1 MTSYY
6 GTPVISPQSPHYVP
20 GVGYDVSSNG
30 VPSPPRWD
38 YLGPPGQYAYR
49 EQMPWYKRMY
59 GDMPSGGSSDEVRVP
74 SNYLRYTGPPGQ
86 YAYRQQMPWYK
97 RMYGDMPDGLA
108 PYDRGITTA
117 QQYRQSVQGDQQGG
131 QQGPDVE
138 NNRPPRGGENI
149 DFIGNR
155 PIPKILPDPTEHITG
170 FPLATSPLRAIDGTP
185 VIGGVAQRV
194 ANNRPPASR
203 GFVGPGVIGAVAQRV
218 ANNRPPRG
226 GWGISSPQVVGGY
239 IPRPAGGS
247 SGGIFNMPGVV
258 AGGYTPRP
266 AGGYAPSTDPAVDGY
281 GTLKPSPGNGL
292 QTYGPFNQLTPNAG
306 YNPKPSG
313 VGFAPMTPY
322 YR

>member
-1 MTSYY
+1 
-6 GTPVISPQSPHYVP
+6 
-20 GVGYDVSSNG
+20 
-30 VPSPPRWD
+30 
-38 YLGPPGQYAYR
+38 
-49 EQMPWYKRMY
+49 
-59 GDMPSGGSSDEVRVP
+59 
-74 SNYLRYTGPPGQ
+74 
-86 YAYRQQMPWYK
+86 MPWYK

-138 NNRPPRGGENI
+138 NNRPPRGGEN
-149 DFIGNR
+149 
-155 PIPKILPDPTEHITG
+155 
-170 FPLATSPLRAIDGTP
+170 
-185 VIGGVAQRV
+185 RV

-239 IPRPAGGS
+239 IPRPAGGY
-247 SGGIFNMPGVV
+247 V
-258 AGGYTPRP
+258 
-266 AGGYAPSTDPAVDGY
+266 PSTDPAVDGY

-313 VGFAPMTPY
+313 VGFVPMTPY